1 MSPKCIS
8 PLQTLQKRGG
18 AIQRGKP
25 DPGSEPGMTRSGTH
39 RIAAPLRSSHCGFA
53 PRGWIARTKA
63 TSCQVLAYRND
74 CGFVHRG
81 WIARTKATSCQ
92 VLAYRN
98 DCGFAPRGWIA
109 RTKATSCQVLAHRT
123 ASGKERS
130 ELPIHYAFPPT
141 ALCPS

>member
-74 CGFVHRG
+74 CGFVPRG

-98 DCGFAPRGWIA
+98 DRG
-109 RTKATSCQVLAHRT
+109 Q
-123 ASGKERS
+123 ERS
-130 ELPIHYAFPPT
+130 ELLINYSFPPS
-141 ALCPS
+141 ALRTSSSASASCL